1 MHAPTL
7 TPRRARF
14 VAEYLVDFNG
24 AAAAVRAGYAP
35 GSAKV
40 AASRLLTSDNPVR
53 LAIQG
58 RQEAD
63 AARLGV
69 TREGVIQR
77 FLEAFELAKEERE
90 PAAMVAAA
98 RELGRMLGFYAPA
111 RVEAVVDVEG
121 LATRGRYE
129 RMTDAE
135 LLALVGRGTQG

>member
-1 MHAPTL
+1 MDLLLSHKQ
-7 TPRRARF
+7 ARF
-14 VAEYLVDFNG
+14 VEEYLIDCNG

-40 AASRLLTSDNPVR
+40 AASRLLTSDNHVR
-53 LAIQG
+53 RAIQA

-63 AARLGV
+63 AARLGA
-69 TREGVIQR
+69 TREGVIQC

-111 RVEAVVDVEG
+111 RVEAVVDVEV
-121 LATRGRYE
+121 LAIRGQYQL
-129 RMTDAE
+129 MTDAQ
-135 LLALVGRGTQG
+135 LLAIVTSAGD

>member
-1 MHAPTL
+1 MNT
-7 TPRRARF
+7 TMTARQAKF
-14 VAEYLVDFNG
+14 VDEFLVDCNG

-40 AASRLLTSDNPVR
+40 AASRLLTSDNPVK
-53 LAIQG
+53 LAIQA

-77 FLEAFELAKEERE
+77 FLEAFDLARDERE

-98 RELGRMLGFYAPA
+98 RELGRMLGMYTPT
-111 RVEAVVDVEG
+111 RIEAVVDVEG
-121 LATRGRYE
+121 LATLDRYE

-135 LLALVGRGTQG
+135 LLALVGAGRQ

>member
-1 MHAPTL
+1 MNTTL
-7 TPRRARF
+7 TARQARF
-14 VAEYLVDFNG
+14 VAEFLVDCNG

-63 AARLGV
+63 AARLRV
-69 TREGVIQR
+69 TREDVIQR

-90 PAAMVAAA
+90 PSAMVAAA
-98 RELGRMLGFYAPA
+98 KELGRMLGMYAPA
-111 RVEAVVDVEG
+111 RVEAVVG
-121 LATRGRYE
+121 LEELTARGRYE

-135 LLALVGRGTQG
+135 LLALVDVGSPS

>member
-1 MHAPTL
+1 MNPLLSHKQG
-7 TPRRARF
+7 RF
-14 VAEYLVDFNG
+14 VDEYLVDCNG

-63 AARLGV
+63 AVRLGV

-77 FLEAFELAKEERE
+77 FLEAFELAKLNAE
-90 PAAMVAAA
+90 PAVMVAAA
-98 RELGRMLGFYAPA
+98 RELGRLLGFYAPA
-111 RVEAVVDVEG
+111 RVEVVVDGEG
-121 LATRGRYE
+121 LATDGRWGVGP
-129 RMTDAE
+129 TKKWATGGGPW
-135 LLALVGRGTQG
+135 LL

>member
-7 TPRRARF
+7 TPRKARF
-14 VAEYLVDFNG
+14 VTEYLVDCNG

-40 AASRLLTSDNPVR
+40 AASRLLTSDNHVR
-53 LAIQG
+53 RAIKG

-63 AARLGV
+63 AVRLGV

-121 LATRGRYE
+121 LATRGRFE
-129 RMTDAE
+129 RMTDAQ
-135 LLALVGRGTQG
+135 LLALVGAGSH